1 MVGAKYPQE
10 DAMSTDKIDN
20 DTPFGTSHGPFLT
33 GEFAPNSEELELTEL
48 PVEGKIPDD
57 LNGVYLRNGP
67 NPMFEPKAMY
77 HIFDGDGMIH
87 AGHFRNGQ
95 FTYRNKYVRTADLQ
109 KKIDA
114 GEELFGA

>member
-33 GEFAPNSEELELTEL
+33 GEFAPNTEELELTEL

-57 LNGVYLRNGP
+57 LNGDP
-67 NPMFEPKAMY
+67 CWSFSQWS
-77 HIFDGDGMIH
+77 IH
-87 AGHFRNGQ
+87 VSQ
-95 FTYRNKYVRTADLQ
+95 
-109 KKIDA
+109 
-114 GEELFGA
+114 